1 MLSGMIPSKTER
13 TLTVRT
19 MTDVQTIE
27 RAEVD
32 KIVESPLS
40 MDARRHL
47 AAFTP
52 EQTLNLFSYLMG
64 HQQVDLPA
72 AK

>member
-1 MLSGMIPSKTER
+1 
-13 TLTVRT
+13 
-19 MTDVQTIE
+19 MTDVQTVE
-27 RAEVD
+27 RAEID

-40 MDARRHL
+40 MMPEGIL

-52 EQTLNLFSYLMG
+52 EQTLNLFGYLMG
-64 HQQVDLPA
+64 HQQVDLPV